1 MATTSTLAGSSSV
14 DTAPDLL
21 RQVVESWAQQLAGM
35 PDPLPGTPQKPHG
48 VERRRRPAK
57 PPATLRPALRRLL
70 ESVVLKPLALA
81 RLTLLDLRLLHAGWT
96 ARQTTRKLIARFN
109 QAASDGDDGLA
120 LLHTIASHCATQLQR
135 LNGCYEQRR
144 RLEHA
149 QLLPLHGAVMHQLEA
164 LIGEVE
170 DLGETA
176 ALSASPEFTSA
187 ILKQLAA
194 HGIAG

>member
-1 MATTSTLAGSSSV
+1 MSALVGTRPMDMAT
-14 DTAPDLL
+14 
-21 RQVVESWAQQLAGM
+21 VVELWAQQMAGM
-35 PDPLPGTPQKPHG
+35 PDPLPGTPQQPRSLEH
-48 VERRRRPAK
+48 RSRAAK

-81 RLTLLDLRLLHAGWT
+81 RLTLLDLRLLRAGWT
-96 ARQTTRKLIARFN
+96 ARQITQQLVARFN
-109 QAASDGDDGLA
+109 QAAFDGDDGLA

-144 RLEHA
+144 RFGHI

>member
-1 MATTSTLAGSSSV
+1 
-14 DTAPDLL
+14 
-21 RQVVESWAQQLAGM
+21 M
-35 PDPLPGTPQKPHG
+35 PDPLPGTPRQPHG
-48 VERRRRPAK
+48 LEHRSRAAK

-70 ESVVLKPLALA
+70 ESVVLEPLALA

-96 ARQTTRKLIARFN
+96 ARQTTQQLVARFN
-109 QAASDGDDGLA
+109 QAPFDGDDGLA
-120 LLHTIASHCATQLQR
+120 LLRTIASHCATQLQQ
-135 LNGCYEQRR
+135 LNSCYEQRR
-144 RLEHA
+144 RLGQHV

-176 ALSASPEFTSA
+176 ALSASPEFTDA
-187 ILKQLAA
+187 ILKQLAT

>member
-1 MATTSTLAGSSSV
+1 MATASTLAGSSSV
-14 DTAPDLL
+14 DTPPDLL

-35 PDPLPGTPQKPHG
+35 PDSLPGTLQKPRAPEH
-48 VERRRRPAK
+48 RRRAAK
-57 PPATLRPALRRLL
+57 PPATLMAALRRLL
-70 ESVVLKPLALA
+70 EPVALKPLAPA

-96 ARQTTRKLIARFN
+96 ARQTIRQLVARFN
-109 QAASDGDDGLA
+109 QAPFDGDDGLA

-144 RLEHA
+144 RLG
-149 QLLPLHGAVMHQLEA
+149 QDVQLPLHGAVMHQLET

>member
-1 MATTSTLAGSSSV
+1 MSALAGTRPMDMAT
-14 DTAPDLL
+14 
-21 RQVVESWAQQLAGM
+21 VVESWAQQLAGM
-35 PDPLPGTPQKPHG
+35 PDSLPETPQQPRALEH
-48 VERRRRPAK
+48 RSRAAK
-57 PPATLRPALRRLL
+57 PPATLRPALRRLLESL

-96 ARQTTRKLIARFN
+96 ARQTTRQLVARFN
-109 QAASDGDDGLA
+109 QAAFDGDDGLA
-120 LLHTIASHCATQLQR
+120 LLHTIASHCATQRQR

-144 RLEHA
+144 RLGQHV
-149 QLLPLHGAVMHQLEA
+149 QLLPLHGAVMHQLDA

>member
-1 MATTSTLAGSSSV
+1 M
-14 DTAPDLL
+14 
-21 RQVVESWAQQLAGM
+21 
-35 PDPLPGTPQKPHG
+35 
-48 VERRRRPAK
+48 
-57 PPATLRPALRRLL
+57 RPALRRLL
-70 ESVVLKPLALA
+70 EPVALKPLAPA

-96 ARQTTRKLIARFN
+96 ARQTIRQLVARFN
-109 QAASDGDDGLA
+109 QAPFDGDDRLA
-120 LLHTIASHCATQLQR
+120 LLHTIASHCATQRQR

-144 RLEHA
+144 RLGHI
-149 QLLPLHGAVMHQLEA
+149 QLLPLHGAVMHQLET

-176 ALSASPEFTSA
+176 ALSASPEFTAA